1 MANGTGGQYEQRSKE
16 GGCEMEYKVGDKVR
30 VRKDLCVGLAYNHW
44 LFVDAMTKHRGKMVT
59 IAAVRFGLYHIKED
73 GASYSW
79 TDEMLEPIRNEKI
92 VITSDGVTTTARKY
106 DGKNLIKEAKAVCSK
121 DDEFNFDVG
130 AKLAM
135 DRLMKED
142 KPKLYNGKVVCVD
155 PNGIRSYTKGRIYQ
169 FKDGTTCTDEG
180 VPIFHSKHKLRN
192 FEELQS
198 NSLAT
203 WLEVVE

>member
-1 MANGTGGQYEQRSKE
+1 MK
-16 GGCEMEYKVGDKVR
+16 YKVGDKVR
-30 VRKDLCVGLAYNHW
+30 IRKDLCCGSEYNDW
-44 LFVDAMTKHRGKMVT
+44 MAVNAMMKYRGKTVT
-59 IAAVRFGLYHIKED
+59 IAEIHSDHYHIKED
-73 GASYSW
+73 DAPWAW
-79 TDEMLEPIRNEKI
+79 TDGMLETACAEKI
-92 VITSDGVTTTARKY
+92 IITSDGVTTTARKY

-135 DRLMKED
+135 ERLMKED

-155 PNGIRSYTKGRIYQ
+155 PNGIRFYTKGRIYQ
-169 FKDGTTCTDEG
+169 FKDGATCNDEG

-192 FEELQS
+192 FKELQS
-198 NSLAT
+198 NSLAE